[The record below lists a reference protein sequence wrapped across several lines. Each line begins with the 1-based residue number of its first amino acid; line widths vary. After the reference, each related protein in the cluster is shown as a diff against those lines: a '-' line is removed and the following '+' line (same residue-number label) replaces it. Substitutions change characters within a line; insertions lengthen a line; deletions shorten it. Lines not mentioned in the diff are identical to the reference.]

1 MRVLL
6 FGVTGFTGGNL
17 ARELIGR
24 GHEVLGVARTHHR
37 RRQIPDGVIA
47 VAANIF
53 DEDAVAALA
62 EDVDVIAV
70 AVAPLTDDGPLSDAV
85 PGLLAVAEQ
94 RGARLGIVGGASSL
108 LRTPDGP
115 RIFDDGFP
123 EEWKPGAQAL
133 IDTLEALRASETPV
147 DWFVLSPAENYGS
160 YVPGER
166 TRHLPHGHGGR
177 GRRRGRPLVHRRRG
191 LRDGLRRRAR
201 ESDPPPDAVH
211 GRLLTSLTE
220 RRLTSPAAL

>member
-1 MRVLL
+1 VRVLL

-24 GHEVLGVARTHHR
+24 GHEVLGTARSITDA
-37 RRQIPDGVIA
+37 QIPDGVIA

-70 AVAPLTDDGPLSDAV
+70 AIAPLTEDGPLSDAV
-85 PGLLAVAEQ
+85 PGLLAVAAQ
-94 RGARLGIVGGASSL
+94 RGARLGMVGGASSL

-115 RIFDDGFP
+115 RIIDDGFP
-123 EEWKPGAQAL
+123 EEWRPGAQAL
-133 IDTLEALRASETPV
+133 IDTLEALRASGTSV

-160 YVPGER
+160 YIPGER
-166 TRHLPHGHGGR
+166 RDEYRTGTEVVVADEDGRSFIGGEDFAMAFVDELEN
-177 GRRRGRPLVHRRRG
+177 PTHHRMRFTV
-191 LRDGLRRRAR
+191 AY
-201 ESDPPPDAVH
+201 
-211 GRLLTSLTE
+211 
-220 RRLTSPAAL
+220 

>member
-24 GHEVLGVARTHHR
+24 GHEVLGAARTITDK
-37 RRQIPDGVIA
+37 QIPDGVIA

-70 AVAPLTDDGPLSDAV
+70 AIAPLTEDGPLSDAV
-85 PGLLAVAEQ
+85 PGLLAVAAQ
-94 RGARLGIVGGASSL
+94 RGARLGMVGGASSL

-115 RIFDDGFP
+115 RIIDDGFP
-123 EEWKPGAQAL
+123 EEWRPGAQAL
-133 IDTLEALRASETPV
+133 IDTLEALRASGTSV

-160 YVPGER
+160 YIPGER
-166 TRHLPHGHGGR
+166 RDEYRTGTEVVVADEDGRSFIGGEDFAMAFVDELET
-177 GRRRGRPLVHRRRG
+177 PTHHRMRFTV
-191 LRDGLRRRAR
+191 AY
-201 ESDPPPDAVH
+201 
-211 GRLLTSLTE
+211 
-220 RRLTSPAAL
+220 

>member
-6 FGVTGFTGGNL
+6 FGVTGYTGGHV

-24 GHEVLGVARTHHR
+24 GHEVLGVARSVADTAV
-37 RRQIPDGVIA
+37 PEGVIA

-70 AVAPLTDDGPLSDAV
+70 AVSPLSDDGPLTDAV

-94 RGARLGIVGGASSL
+94 RGARLAMVGGASSL

-115 RIFDDGFP
+115 RIFDDRFP
-123 EEWKPGAQAL
+123 EEWKPGAQVL
-133 IDTLEALRASETPV
+133 IDTLEALRASGTSASEHPV
-147 DWFVLSPAENYGS
+147 DWFVLSPAENYGAHA
-160 YVPGER
+160 PGER
-166 TRHLPHGHGGR
+166 RDAYRTGTEVVVADADGRSFIGGEDFAMAFVDELEN
-177 GRRRGRPLVHRRRG
+177 PTHHRMRFTV
-191 LRDGLRRRAR
+191 AY
-201 ESDPPPDAVH
+201 
-211 GRLLTSLTE
+211 
-220 RRLTSPAAL
+220 

>member
-24 GHEVLGVARTHHR
+24 GHEVLGTARSITDA
-37 RRQIPDGVIA
+37 QIPDGVIA

-70 AVAPLTDDGPLSDAV
+70 AIAPLTEDGPLSDAV
-85 PGLLAVAEQ
+85 PGLLAVAAQ
-94 RGARLGIVGGASSL
+94 RGARLGMVGGASSL

-115 RIFDDGFP
+115 RIIDDGFP
-123 EEWKPGAQAL
+123 EEWRPGAQAL
-133 IDTLEALRASETPV
+133 IDTLEALRASGTSV

-160 YVPGER
+160 YIPGER
-166 TRHLPHGHGGR
+166 RDEYRTGTEVVVADEDGRSFIGGEDFAMAFVDELEN
-177 GRRRGRPLVHRRRG
+177 PTHHRMRFTV
-191 LRDGLRRRAR
+191 AY
-201 ESDPPPDAVH
+201 
-211 GRLLTSLTE
+211 
-220 RRLTSPAAL
+220 

>member
-1 MRVLL
+1 VRVLL

-24 GHEVLGVARTHHR
+24 GHEVLGVARSITDA
-37 RRQIPDGVIA
+37 QIPDGVIA
-47 VAANIF
+47 VAANLF

-62 EDVDVIAV
+62 EDVQVIAV
-70 AVAPLTDDGPLSDAV
+70 AIAPLTDDGPLSDAV

-94 RGARLGIVGGASSL
+94 HGARLGMVGGASSL

-123 EEWKPGAQAL
+123 EEWKPGAQVM
-133 IDTLEALRASETPV
+133 IDTLEALRASGTTASEQPV

-160 YVPGER
+160 YIPGER
-166 TRHLPHGHGGR
+166 TDTYRTGTEVVVADEDGRSFIGGEDYAMAFVDELET
-177 GRRRGRPLVHRRRG
+177 PTHHRMRFTV
-191 LRDGLRRRAR
+191 AY
-201 ESDPPPDAVH
+201 
-211 GRLLTSLTE
+211 
-220 RRLTSPAAL
+220 

>member
-6 FGVTGFTGGNL
+6 FGITGFTGGNL

-24 GHEVLGVARTHHR
+24 GHEVLGVARSIDDSE
-37 RRQIPDGVIA
+37 IPDGVIA

-70 AVAPLTDDGPLSDAV
+70 AIRARADDPLTDVV
-85 PGLLAVAEQ
+85 PHLLAVAEQ
-94 RGARLGIVGGASSL
+94 RGARLGMVGGASSL

-123 EEWKPGAQAL
+123 EEWKPGAQVL

-160 YVPGER
+160 YIPGER
-166 TRHLPHGHGGR
+166 TDTYRTGTEVVVADEDGRSFIGGEDYAMAFVDELET
-177 GRRRGRPLVHRRRG
+177 PTHHRMRFTV
-191 LRDGLRRRAR
+191 AY
-201 ESDPPPDAVH
+201 
-211 GRLLTSLTE
+211 
-220 RRLTSPAAL
+220 

>member
-1 MRVLL
+1 VRALL

-24 GHEVLGVARTHHR
+24 GHEVLGVARNISDA
-37 RRQIPDGVIA
+37 QIPEGVIA

-70 AVAPLTDDGPLSDAV
+70 AVSPLTDDGPLSDAV

-94 RGARLGIVGGASSL
+94 RGARLGMVGGASSL
-108 LRTPDGP
+108 LRAPDGP

-123 EEWKPGAQAL
+123 EEWKPAAQAL
-133 IDTLEALRASETPV
+133 IDTLEALRASGTSV

-160 YVPGER
+160 YIPGER
-166 TRHLPHGHGGR
+166 RDEYRTGTEVVVADEEGRSFIGGEDFAMAFVDELEN
-177 GRRRGRPLVHRRRG
+177 PSHHRMRFTV
-191 LRDGLRRRAR
+191 AY
-201 ESDPPPDAVH
+201 
-211 GRLLTSLTE
+211 
-220 RRLTSPAAL
+220 

>member
-24 GHEVLGVARTHHR
+24 GHEVLGVARSITDA
-37 RRQIPDGVIA
+37 QIPDGVIA

-94 RGARLGIVGGASSL
+94 RGARLGMVGGASSL

-133 IDTLEALRASETPV
+133 IDTLEALRASEI
-147 DWFVLSPAENYGS
+147 
-160 YVPGER
+160 
-166 TRHLPHGHGGR
+166 
-177 GRRRGRPLVHRRRG
+177 
-191 LRDGLRRRAR
+191 
-201 ESDPPPDAVH
+201 
-211 GRLLTSLTE
+211 
-220 RRLTSPAAL
+220 